1 MILATFSELRGD
13 YMQDINEKQ
22 EEKIKKIREKVEV
35 DSGKLE
41 EIVFSI
47 IKPYIEDLDNYV
59 DFIKSVLK
67 DGENPPTAQELD
79 DFCMNLS
86 VYIYYASG
94 MQEQLGIK
102 DDISKALYKEMYH
115 SYRDSIEK
123 GTVADKD
130 SLAELAS
137 QTEYLT
143 SICYK
148 RAYSIVKAKVA
159 AAQEIL
165 SSVKKIIT
173 RRTSEMEL
181 TRIGGR

>member
-1 MILATFSELRGD
+1 MRYDKEPI
-13 YMQDINEKQ
+13 
-22 EEKIKKIREKVEV
+22 EKICDIVDVDAGKIQ
-35 DSGKLE
+35 
-41 EIVFSI
+41 EIVNSI
-47 IKPYIEDLDNYV
+47 IEPYCKDLDNYV
-59 DFIKSVLK
+59 EFIKSILK

-102 DDISKALYKEMYH
+102 DDIAKALYKEMYH
-115 SYRDSIEK
+115 SSRDSIEK

-137 QTEYLT
+137 QQEYLT
-143 SICYK
+143 SVCYK

-159 AAQEIL
+159 SAQEIL
-165 SSVKKIIT
+165 SSVKKIIS
-173 RRTSEMEL
+173 RRMSEYEL
-181 TRIGGR
+181 THIGGR

>member
-1 MILATFSELRGD
+1 MRYDKEPI
-13 YMQDINEKQ
+13 
-22 EEKIKKIREKVEV
+22 EKICDIVDVDAGKIQ
-35 DSGKLE
+35 
-41 EIVFSI
+41 EIVNSI
-47 IKPYIEDLDNYV
+47 IEPYCKDLDNYV
-59 DFIKSVLK
+59 EFIKSILK

-102 DDISKALYKEMYH
+102 DDIAKALYKEMYH
-115 SYRDSIEK
+115 SSRDRLEK

-137 QTEYLT
+137 QQEYLT
-143 SICYK
+143 SVCYK

-159 AAQEIL
+159 SAQEIL
-165 SSVKKIIT
+165 SSVKKIIS
-173 RRTSEMEL
+173 RRMSEYEL
-181 TRIGGR
+181 THIGGR